1 MKKFIII
8 LLAIMLG
15 AATGHAQKFT
25 ITGFVNDASNGEKLL
40 GANVYNKQTYAG
52 CVTNNYGFY
61 SLTQPK
67 GMVTVVYSFVGYQP
81 LNLTFNLTAD
91 TVINVEL
98 KPTIELEEVEV
109 KANGIEHHL
118 ESSQMSI
125 TELPLKTLKKLPV
138 FFGEVDIMKTIQLLP
153 GVQSG
158 TEGTSGIYVRGG
170 GPDENLILLD
180 GVPVYNAN
188 HLFGF
193 FSVFNAD
200 ALNSVTLVKGGFPA
214 RYGGRLSSVL
224 DIRMKEGNSKA
235 FKVQGTVGFIASKIT
250 LEGPVVK
257 NKSSF
262 IVSARR
268 TYIDIL
274 SYPLQL
280 IANKMAGNSDNFFGG
295 YYFYDLN
302 GKINWRFSEKS
313 RIYLSAYM
321 GNDKA
326 YANSKYESADY
337 KTKDNFKL
345 RWGNITTALRWN
357 YVFNKKLFANFRG
370 SYSRYNFLVGEKSDN
385 TTPDYHEK
393 LAFDYFSGIDDLAA
407 AADFDFVPT
416 TNQYIRFGV
425 SNIYHTFNPGVN
437 AYSFSNQEGSENASV
452 DTTFGNNKIY
462 ANEIDAYVEDDFS
475 LGSYVKMNLGLHASG
490 FYVKNTFYKS
500 LQPRAALRVIASKKL
515 SLKASY
521 ATMAQYV
528 HLLTNTSIG
537 LPTDLWVPVT
547 DTIKPM
553 KSQQVALGGVYNL
566 NDMFEISLE
575 GYYKWL
581 EDVISYKP
589 GASYLTS
596 DNNWQEM
603 ITVGNGW
610 SYGAELLIR
619 KDMGKLTGW
628 IGYTLS
634 WSWRKFEE
642 VSPDKFPYHYD
653 RRHDLSIVAT
663 YKLSDKIDFGATW
676 VFGTGA
682 AITLP
687 YDKYI
692 TIDNSA
698 GGYAGVGGPGGM
710 QPYYEYVD
718 NVEERN
724 NYRTPSYHR
733 LDLGVNFH
741 KKKKWGERTWSVGL
755 YNAYFRQNYFFIFVD
770 YDYDHYN
777 GTGKPQKVLKQV
789 SLFPGMPY
797 VSYSFKF

>member
-1 MKKFIII
+1 MKKLILAFFLFFMAITFIQ
-8 LLAIMLG
+8 
-15 AATGHAQKFT
+15 AQKYT
-25 ITGFVNDASNGEKLL
+25 ITGFVDDASNGEKLL
-40 GANVYNKQTYAG
+40 GANVYNKETLKG

-61 SLTQPK
+61 SLTQPAGK
-67 GMVTVVYSFVGYQP
+67 IVVTYSFVGYQP
-81 LNLTFNLTAD
+81 VEITLNLRAD
-91 TVINVEL
+91 TTINIEL
-98 KPTIELEEVEV
+98 TPTLELEEVEI
-109 KANGIEHHL
+109 KASGIKEKL
-118 ESSQMSI
+118 RSSQMS
-125 TELPLKTLKKLPV
+125 TVELPMKSLKTLPV

-158 TEGTSGIYVRGG
+158 NEGTSGLYVRGG

-224 DIRMKEGNSKA
+224 DIRMKEGNSKE
-235 FKVQGTVGFIASKIT
+235 FHVQGSVGLIAAKIT
-250 LEGPVVK
+250 VEGPVVK
-257 NKSSF
+257 DKSSF
-262 IVSARR
+262 IISARR
-268 TYIDIL
+268 TYIDVL
-274 SYPLQL
+274 SYPFQL
-280 IANKMAGNSDNFFGG
+280 IANKQMGNSGKFYGG

-302 GKINWRFSEKS
+302 GKINWKHSERS
-313 RIYLSAYM
+313 RLYLSAYM

-326 YANSKYESADY
+326 YAHSKYESSDY
-337 KTKDNFKL
+337 KGSDDFKL

-357 YVFNKKLFANFRG
+357 YVFSKKLFANFRG
-370 SYSRYNFLVGEKSDN
+370 SYSKYKFLMGEEYEDI
-385 TTPDYHEK
+385 TPDYREK
-393 LAFDYFSGIDDLAA
+393 MGFEYFSGIDDLAA
-407 AADFDFVPT
+407 SADFDFVPT
-416 TNQYIRFGV
+416 TNHYIRFGI

-437 AYSFSNQEGSENASV
+437 AFSFSNGGGNDDTKV

-462 ANEIDAYVEDDFS
+462 ANEIDAYIEDDFS
-475 LGSYVKMNLGLHASG
+475 IGSVLKLNLGVHASG

-500 LQPRAALRVIASKKL
+500 LQPRAALRVAASEKL

-521 ATMAQYV
+521 ASMAQYI
-528 HLLTNTSIG
+528 HLLSNTSIG

-553 KSQQVALGGVYNL
+553 TSQQVALGGVYNL

-575 GYYKWL
+575 GYYKWMN
-581 EDVISYKP
+581 DVISYKP

-603 ITVGNGW
+603 VTIGTGW
-610 SYGAELLIR
+610 SYGAEFLIR
-619 KDMGKLTGW
+619 KDMGRLTGW

-653 RRHDLSIVAT
+653 RRHDVSIVAT
-663 YKLSDKIDFGATW
+663 YKLSDKVDFGATW
-676 VFGTGA
+676 VFSTGA

-687 YDKYI
+687 YDKYLALGDYRGFSGGGHGGYEPYLNY
-692 TIDNSA
+692 IDN
-698 GGYAGVGGPGGM
+698 V
-710 QPYYEYVD
+710 Q
-718 NVEERN
+718 ERN
-724 NYRTPSYHR
+724 NYRTPNYHR

-755 YNAYFRQNYFFIFVD
+755 YNAYFRQNYFFIYID
-770 YDYDHYN
+770 YDYDNYTGN
-777 GTGKPQKVLKQV
+777 GEPKKVLKQV
-789 SLFPGMPY
+789 SLFPGIPY

>member
-1 MKKFIII
+1 MKKLLFLVLFIIA
-8 LLAIMLG
+8 LSPAE
-15 AATGHAQKFT
+15 AQTKKYT
-25 ITGFVNDASNGEKLL
+25 ITGFVEDASNGEKLL
-40 GANVYNKQTYAG
+40 GANVYNSQTYKG

-61 SLTQPK
+61 SLTQPA
-67 GMVTVVYSFVGYQP
+67 GRITVKYSFVGYQQQVIT
-81 LNLTFNLTAD
+81 LDLQSD
-91 TVINVEL
+91 TVINIEL
-98 KPTIELEEVEV
+98 TPTIELDEVEIV
-109 KANGIEHHL
+109 SGSIKQKL
-118 ESSQMSI
+118 ESSQMS
-125 TELPLKTLKKLPV
+125 TVELPMKSLKTLPV

-158 TEGTSGIYVRGG
+158 TEGTSGLYVRGG

-224 DIRMKEGNSKA
+224 DIRMKEGNSKE
-235 FKVQGTVGFIASKIT
+235 FHVQGSVGLIAAKVTV
-250 LEGPVVK
+250 EGPVVK
-257 NKSSF
+257 DKSSF
-262 IVSARR
+262 IISARR
-268 TYIDIL
+268 TYIDVL
-274 SYPLQL
+274 SYPFQM
-280 IANKMAGNSDNFFGG
+280 IANAQMSKSNSFYGG

-302 GKINWRFSEKS
+302 GKINWKHSEKS
-313 RIYLSAYM
+313 RFYLSAYL

-326 YANSKYESADY
+326 YANNKYETTNY
-337 KTKDNFKL
+337 KSEDDFKL

-370 SYSRYNFLVGEKSDN
+370 SYSRYNFKMAESFDDK
-385 TTPDYHEK
+385 TPDYSENMK
-393 LAFDYFSGIDDLAA
+393 FEYLSGIDDLAA
-407 AADFDFVPT
+407 AADFDFVPA
-416 TNQYIRFGV
+416 TNHYIRFGI
-425 SNIYHTFNPGVN
+425 SNIYHTFSPGVN
-437 AYSFSNQEGSENASV
+437 AYSYKNDDSGDNVKV

-462 ANEIDAYVEDDFS
+462 ANEMDVYIEDDFS
-475 LGSYVKMNLGLHASG
+475 IGSLIKLNLGLHASG

-500 LQPRAALRVIASKKL
+500 LQPRAALRVSASEKL

-521 ATMAQYV
+521 ASMAQYV
-528 HLLTNTSIG
+528 HLLSNTSIG

-553 KSQQVALGGVYNL
+553 TSQQVALGSVYNL

-575 GYYKWL
+575 GYYKWMD
-581 EDVISYKP
+581 DVITYKP

-596 DNNWQEM
+596 DNDWQEM
-603 ITVGNGW
+603 VAIGKGW
-610 SYGAELLIR
+610 SYGAEFLIR
-619 KDMGKLTGW
+619 KDMGRLTGW

-634 WSWRKFEE
+634 WSWRQFDEISK
-642 VSPDKFPYHYD
+642 DKYPYHYD
-653 RRHDLSIVAT
+653 RRHDVSIVAT
-663 YKLSDKIDFGATW
+663 YKLNDKIDFGATW

-692 TIDNSA
+692 ELGDYTGFMGNGHNGTA
-698 GGYAGVGGPGGM
+698 
-710 QPYYEYVD
+710 PYINYLS

-724 NYRTPSYHR
+724 NYRTPNYHR

-741 KKKKWGERTWSVGL
+741 KKKKWGERTWSVGI
-755 YNAYFRQNYFFIFVD
+755 YNAYFRQNYFFIYID
-770 YDYDHYN
+770 YDYDHYT
-777 GTGKPQKVLKQV
+777 GTGEPEKVLKQV
-789 SLFPGMPY
+789 SLFPGIPY
-797 VSYSFKF
+797 VSYNFKF

>member
-1 MKKFIII
+1 MKKLTI
-8 LLAIMLG
+8 LLLLLLAGFTVLN
-15 AATGHAQKFT
+15 AQNYT
-25 ITGFVNDASNGEKLL
+25 ITGFVNDKSNGEKLL
-40 GANVYNKQTYAG
+40 GANVYNNKTYKG
-52 CVTNNYGFY
+52 CITNNYGFY
-61 SLTQPK
+61 SLTQPAGK
-67 GMVTVVYSFVGYQP
+67 ISVKYSFMGYQP
-81 LNLTFNLTAD
+81 VIISFNLNAD

-98 KPTIELEEVEV
+98 TPTLELEEVEI
-109 KANGIEHHL
+109 KAAGIKEKL
-118 ESSQMSI
+118 RSSQMS
-125 TELPLKTLKKLPV
+125 TVELPMKSLKTLPV
-138 FFGEVDIMKTIQLLP
+138 FFGEIDIMKTIQLLP

-158 TEGTSGIYVRGG
+158 NDGTSGLYVRGG

-224 DIRMKEGNSKA
+224 DIRMKEGNSKE
-235 FKVQGTVGFIASKIT
+235 FHVEGTVGLIAAKVT

-257 NKSSF
+257 DKSSF
-262 IVSARR
+262 IISARR
-268 TYIDIL
+268 TYIDVL
-274 SYPLQL
+274 SYPAQL
-280 IANKMAGNSDNFFGG
+280 IANSQMGRSGRFYGG

-302 GKINWRFSEKS
+302 GKINWKHSERS
-313 RIYLSAYM
+313 RLYLSAYM

-326 YANSKYESADY
+326 YAHDKYETNDY
-337 KTKDNFKL
+337 KSNNDFKL

-357 YVFNKKLFANFRG
+357 YVFNHKLFANFRG
-370 SYSRYNFLVGEKSDN
+370 SYSRYNFIVGEKDEYRNKNYS
-385 TTPDYHEK
+385 EK
-393 LAFDYFSGIDDLAA
+393 MSFEYFSGIDDLAA

-416 TNQYIRFGV
+416 PNHYIRFGA

-437 AYSFSNQEGSENASV
+437 AYSFNNAEGNDASQV

-462 ANEIDAYVEDDFS
+462 ANEIDAYIEDDFS
-475 LGSYVKMNLGLHASG
+475 IGSMVKLNLGVHASG
-490 FYVKNTFYKS
+490 FYVKKTFYKS
-500 LQPRAALRVIASKKL
+500 LQPRAALRVSATENL

-521 ATMAQYV
+521 ASMAQYI
-528 HLLTNTSIG
+528 HLLSNTSIG

-553 KSQQVALGGVYNL
+553 TSQQVALGGIYNYQ
-566 NDMFEISLE
+566 DKFEISLE
-575 GYYKWL
+575 GYYKWMN
-581 EDVISYKP
+581 DVISYKP

-596 DNNWQEM
+596 DNDWQEM
-603 ITVGNGW
+603 VTVGTGW
-610 SYGAELLIR
+610 SYGAEFLIR
-619 KDMGKLTGW
+619 KDIGRLTGW

-653 RRHDLSIVAT
+653 RRHDVSIVAT

-676 VFGTGA
+676 VFGTGT

-687 YDKYI
+687 YDKYLALNDYTGFI
-692 TIDNSA
+692 GIEHDGTK
-698 GGYAGVGGPGGM
+698 
-710 QPYYEYVD
+710 PYVEYID
-718 NVEERN
+718 NVEQRN
-724 NYRTPSYHR
+724 NYRTPNYHR

-741 KKKKWGERTWSVGL
+741 KKKKWGERTWSVGI
-755 YNAYFRQNYFFIFVD
+755 YNAYFRQNYFFIYID
-770 YDYDHYN
+770 YDYEHFTGN
-777 GTGKPQKVLKQV
+777 GEPEKVLKQV
-789 SLFPGMPY
+789 SLFPGIPY

>member
-1 MKKFIII
+1 MKRLILAFLLFFMATPFIQ
-8 LLAIMLG
+8 
-15 AATGHAQKFT
+15 AQKYT
-25 ITGFVNDASNGEKLL
+25 ITGFVDDASNGEKLL
-40 GANVYNKQTYAG
+40 GANVYNKETLKG

-61 SLTQPK
+61 SLTQPAGK
-67 GMVTVVYSFVGYQP
+67 IVVTYSFVGYQP
-81 LNLTFNLTAD
+81 VEITLNLRAD
-91 TVINVEL
+91 TTINIEL
-98 KPTIELEEVEV
+98 TPTLELEEVEI
-109 KANGIEHHL
+109 KASGIKEKL
-118 ESSQMSI
+118 RSSQMS
-125 TELPLKTLKKLPV
+125 TVELPMKSLKTLPV

-158 TEGTSGIYVRGG
+158 NEGTSGLYVRGG

-224 DIRMKEGNSKA
+224 DIRMKEGNSKE
-235 FKVQGTVGFIASKIT
+235 FHVQGSVGLIAAKIT
-250 LEGPVVK
+250 VEGPVVK

-262 IVSARR
+262 IISARR
-268 TYIDIL
+268 TYIDVL
-274 SYPLQL
+274 SYPFQL
-280 IANKMAGNSDNFFGG
+280 IANKQMGNSGKFYGG

-302 GKINWRFSEKS
+302 GKINWKHSDRS
-313 RIYLSAYM
+313 RLYLSAYM

-326 YANSKYESADY
+326 YAHSKYESSDY
-337 KTKDNFKL
+337 KGNDDFKL

-357 YVFNKKLFANFRG
+357 YVFSKKLFANFRG
-370 SYSRYNFLVGEKSDN
+370 SYSKYKFLMGEQYEDI
-385 TTPDYHEK
+385 TPDYREK
-393 LAFDYFSGIDDLAA
+393 MGFEYFSGIDDLAA
-407 AADFDFVPT
+407 SADFDFVPT
-416 TNQYIRFGV
+416 TNHYIRFGV

-437 AYSFSNQEGSENASV
+437 AFSFSNGGGNDDTKV

-462 ANEIDAYVEDDFS
+462 ANEIDAYIEDDFS
-475 LGSYVKMNLGLHASG
+475 IGSVLKLNLGVHASG

-500 LQPRAALRVIASKKL
+500 LQPRAALRVAASEKL

-521 ATMAQYV
+521 ASMAQYI
-528 HLLTNTSIG
+528 HLLSNTSIG

-553 KSQQVALGGVYNL
+553 TSQQVALGGVYNL

-575 GYYKWL
+575 GYYKWMN
-581 EDVISYKP
+581 DVISYKP

-603 ITVGNGW
+603 VTIGTGW
-610 SYGAELLIR
+610 SYGAEFLIR
-619 KDMGKLTGW
+619 KDMGRLTGW

-653 RRHDLSIVAT
+653 RRHDVSIVAT
-663 YKLSDKIDFGATW
+663 YKLSDKVDFGATW

-687 YDKYI
+687 YDKYLALGDYKGFSGGGHGGYEPYLNY
-692 TIDNSA
+692 IDN
-698 GGYAGVGGPGGM
+698 V
-710 QPYYEYVD
+710 Q
-718 NVEERN
+718 ERN
-724 NYRTPSYHR
+724 NYRTPNYHR

-741 KKKKWGERTWSVGL
+741 KMKKWGERTWSVGL
-755 YNAYFRQNYFFIFVD
+755 YNAYFRQNYFFIYID
-770 YDYDHYN
+770 YDYDNYTGN
-777 GTGKPQKVLKQV
+777 GEPKKVLKQV
-789 SLFPGMPY
+789 SLFPGIPY

>member
-1 MKKFIII
+1 MKKVLI
-8 LLAIMLG
+8 AIFLVLFST
-15 AATGHAQKFT
+15 ANIRAQKHT
-25 ITGFVNDASNGEKLL
+25 IIGFVSDASNGEKLL
-40 GANVYNKQTYAG
+40 GANVYNSKTYRG

-61 SLTQPK
+61 SLTQPEGK
-67 GMVTVVYSFVGYQP
+67 ITIKYSFVGYKTVSHT
-81 LNLTFNLTAD
+81 LNLLSD
-91 TVINVEL
+91 TTINIEL
-98 KPTIELEEVEV
+98 SPTIELEEVEV
-109 KANGIEHHL
+109 KASGIQQQL
-118 ESSQMSI
+118 ESSQMSV
-125 TELPLKTLKKLPV
+125 TELPIQTIKKLPV

-224 DIRMKEGNSKA
+224 DIRMKEGNSKE
-235 FKVQGTVGFIASKIT
+235 FKVQGTVGLIASKLT

-274 SYPLQL
+274 SYPIQIL
-280 IANKMAGNSDNFFGG
+280 ANKMQGNRGKFYGG

-302 GKINWRFSEKS
+302 GKINWKFSEKS
-313 RIYLSAYM
+313 RLYLSAYL

-326 YANSKYESADY
+326 YATNEYESSGY
-337 KTKDNFKL
+337 KNDNKFKL
-345 RWGNITTALRWN
+345 RWGNITTSLRWN

-370 SYSRYNFLVGEKSDN
+370 SYSRYNFLVGENDENK
-385 TTPDYHEK
+385 TPQYYENLK
-393 LAFDYFSGIDDLAA
+393 FEYFSGIDDLAA
-407 AADFDFVPT
+407 AVDFDYVPAA
-416 TNQYIRFGV
+416 NHYIRFGI

-437 AYSFSNQEGSENASV
+437 AYSYNSQEGSNQAKV

-462 ANEIDAYVEDDFS
+462 ANEMDAYLEDDFS
-475 LGSYVKMNLGLHASG
+475 IGNYVKVNLGLHASG

-500 LQPRAALRVIASKKL
+500 LQPRAALRVIASDKL

-553 KSQQVALGGVYNL
+553 KSQQIAVGSVYNL
-566 NDMFEISLE
+566 NDRFEISLE

-581 EDVISYKP
+581 NDVISYKP

-596 DNNWQEM
+596 NNDWQEM

-653 RRHDLSIVAT
+653 RRHDISVVAT
-663 YKLSDKIDFGATW
+663 YKLNDKVDFGATW

-692 TIDNSA
+692 ELEDYTGFIGN
-698 GGYAGVGGPGGM
+698 GNPHEM
-710 QPYYEYVD
+710 EPYINYIN
-718 NVEERN
+718 NVQERN

-770 YDYDHYN
+770 YDYNNYN
-777 GTGKPQKVLKQV
+777 GTGQPEKVLKQV